1 MFTFT
6 LAFFAG
12 HWYFSLHFQLLST
25 FHGKRKNEF
34 GRKHSEQKPL
44 TTTTTCVRCRVSNW
58 SLCLLYSIP
67 FIFCEGK
74 CISKSW
80 RKLMNYKFPDFSLT
94 LTIPKIFLDFLK
106 ISWLFPDHQKFLF
119 FLDFSLTMA
128 TLFHYYK
135 LEMSLKSALTL
146 NKVWMTFIHHY
157 HVNFIKLWQQSNIIM
172 LSTILWCRMVHN
184 IIPSHTM
191 YTLLKLKP
199 SPIATICSCM
209 KVAISASTEAFLCQ
223 KSKK

>member
-67 FIFCEGK
+67 FIFCERK

-106 ISWLFPDHQKFLF
+106 NFLTFPWPSKIFVFPWLFPDHGNPV
-119 FLDFSLTMA
+119 SLLQIGNVIEECIDTQQG
-128 TLFHYYK
+128 
-135 LEMSLKSALTL
+135 L
-146 NKVWMTFIHHY
+146 ND
-157 HVNFIKLWQQSNIIM
+157 L
-172 LSTILWCRMVHN
+172 
-184 IIPSHTM
+184 
-191 YTLLKLKP
+191 YTPLP
-199 SPIATICSCM
+199 C
-209 KVAISASTEAFLCQ
+209 
-223 KSKK
+223 